1 MPFRNRLS
9 ALVRAPLWSPLPWVV
24 AGAYLALFLVLDW
37 VSFGRPLEGLH
48 ITPWNPQPALAVALL
63 LASRRLWWVVFVA
76 LLAAEVLVRG
86 VPGDLF
92 VMTLAAAA
100 LTCSY
105 LAMAAAFERTLGEG
119 WHFRGGRDMSW
130 FLAIIVVGAM
140 FSSGVY
146 VGAYAVGG
154 LPPPGP
160 LWLAMARYWLGDVVG
175 MLVTLPILVAMMDA
189 ERRQR
194 LWHALRQ
201 RQAWLIGALIVAQ
214 LGLLLERGGGSF
226 NLSYLLLLPVIWASM
241 RFGVAGAVLAS
252 LLTQIGLIVGTQF
265 GPHDDRLV
273 FELQLLMATITTTAL
288 LLGVVVDERART
300 DAELRRTLRLAAAG
314 QMSAALAHELSQ
326 PLNAIG
332 LYAQALDL
340 LAPKDRGPSAEEA
353 ARLPDVARRMAA
365 EARRASEVIKRL
377 RDFFR
382 SGDTRLEPVAVQQLV
397 EDALRAQAT
406 RVHSSGARITTAL
419 PENLPEVWADPVQ
432 LQVVLRNLLA
442 NALDAALDAAP
453 EASPGTA
460 GTPAPASPAPVAEVG
475 VQALADE
482 RQLTLIVT
490 DNGPGLSPAMAAAI
504 LEPAAGGVSTK
515 AGGMGV
521 GLSICRA
528 IIEAHGGRLWAE
540 PGPQG
545 RLCFTLP
552 LGNPVHDGDPITRA
566 QP

>member
-1 MPFRNRLS
+1 M
-9 ALVRAPLWSPLPWVV
+9 
-24 AGAYLALFLVLDW
+24 
-37 VSFGRPLEGLH
+37 
-48 ITPWNPQPALAVALL
+48 ALL

-214 LGLLLERGGGSF
+214 LWLLLERGGGSF

-300 DAELRRTLRLAAAG
+300 DAELRRRRTLRLAAAG

-406 RVHSSGARITTAL
+406 RVQSSGARITTAL
-419 PENLPEVWADPVQ
+419 PEKLPEVWADPVQ

-460 GTPAPASPAPVAEVG
+460 GTPLPAP
-475 VQALADE
+475 L
-482 RQLTLIVT
+482 RR
-490 DNGPGLSPAMAAAI
+490 PAPRRWPRWACR
-504 LEPAAGGVSTK
+504 PWPTK
-515 AGGMGV
+515 G
-521 GLSICRA
+521 S
-528 IIEAHGGRLWAE
+528 
-540 PGPQG
+540 
-545 RLCFTLP
+545 
-552 LGNPVHDGDPITRA
+552 
-566 QP
+566 